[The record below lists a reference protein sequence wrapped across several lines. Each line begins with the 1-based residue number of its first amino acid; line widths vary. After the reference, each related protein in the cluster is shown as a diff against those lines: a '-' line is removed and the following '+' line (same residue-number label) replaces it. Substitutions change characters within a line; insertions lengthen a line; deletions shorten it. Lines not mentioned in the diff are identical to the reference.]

1 MLIDFF
7 PMEKFFSTIFDFH
20 FRENPRF
27 HDETGKLET
36 KEQSDMGLGKSE
48 KGGK

>member
-7 PMEKFFSTIFDFH
+7 PAEKIFSTIFDFH

-27 HDETGKLET
+27 RDETGKSQNNMKQT
-36 KEQSDMGLGKSE
+36 
-48 KGGK
+48 